1 MREIVARDIM
11 IKDVHTIAQDR
22 KVAGARLVMFRHNIG
37 ALPVVDADNILV
49 GIITQRDIDLA
60 GANVSNLLVSDL
72 MTQTVVKAKETTSLR
87 WIVERMIKT
96 GIQRIPVVDNQ
107 SKLLG
112 LVTQTTVIKAALIFD
127 LLK

>member
-1 MREIVARDIM
+1 MRDVLARDVM
-11 IKDVHTIAQDR
+11 IKDVHTITGDR
-22 KVAGARLVMFRHNIG
+22 KVAYARLIMLRHNVG
-37 ALPVVDADNILV
+37 ALPVVDDENVVL

-60 GANVSNLLVSDL
+60 GSDVSDLLVSDL
-72 MTQTVVKAKETTSLR
+72 MTRSLIKAKENTTLR

-96 GIQRIPVVDNQ
+96 GVQRIPVLDDS

-112 LVTQTTVIKAALIFD
+112 LVTQTTVIKAALMYN